1 MTRAQKRTRMK
12 RRATKEPEH
21 KIPGWL
27 ASACDTFAERAADD
41 TPAGAAN
48 KLVQAYSCPLLYR
61 TPKSARW
68 WARKQKVRLT
78 HLELLEVI
86 EEVASANA
94 YAFHRRLID
103 KVHNLGKGARLLRQ
117 STQDERRTRAVQL
130 AHALLHKAQTDII
143 GKAKNR
149 WKDVEVRVGRLK
161 ASLAAKKGVKG
172 RSTFDYDSPGA
183 TNMIR
188 RGEFKG
194 LHMGGCSFGSGKDMM
209 RAVVAHANGVDI
221 SEVDGYY
228 AVVSVDAGDIPLDDA
243 RRFLDGKKS
252 YQALDAAYYS
262 DRRRDPKNRRIQ
274 RKIKCY
280 YVASSD
286 PSLSHRLQDRGP
298 TRRRLLQGGGPAQAD
313 QGAHDQMGSLVAR
326 EQEGAGAGVSRP
338 VGQVQQQDLR
348 EHGRH
353 RQARPRPVPAG
364 RRRAQR
370 GVVQRRDH
378 GV

>member
-1 MTRAQKRTRMK
+1 MK

-78 HLELLEVI
+78 YLELLEVI

-117 STQDERRTRAVQL
+117 TTQDERQTRAVQL
-130 AHALLHKAQTDII
+130 AHALLRKAQTDII

-149 WKDVEVRVGRLK
+149 WKDVEVRVDRLK
-161 ASLAAKKGVKG
+161 ASLEATKGVKG
-172 RSTFDYDSPGA
+172 RRAFNYDSPAA
-183 TNMIR
+183 TKMIR

-194 LHMGGCSFGSGKDMM
+194 LRVGGYSFGSGD
-209 RAVVAHANGVDI
+209 NI
-221 SEVDGYY
+221 
-228 AVVSVDAGDIPLDDA
+228 
-243 RRFLDGKKS
+243 
-252 YQALDAAYYS
+252 
-262 DRRRDPKNRRIQ
+262 
-274 RKIKCY
+274 
-280 YVASSD
+280 
-286 PSLSHRLQDRGP
+286 HR
-298 TRRRLLQGGGPAQAD
+298 
-313 QGAHDQMGSLVAR
+313 
-326 EQEGAGAGVSRP
+326 
-338 VGQVQQQDLR
+338 
-348 EHGRH
+348 
-353 RQARPRPVPAG
+353 
-364 RRRAQR
+364 
-370 GVVQRRDH
+370 
-378 GV
+378 